1 MNQALHHGPDSRVA
15 SAMPGA
21 PWFTEVSSRFRTL
34 GKWFFLLLVCAYF
47 GFCFGSHPSF
57 LQLDLYTQGLAATP
71 YQYRVLPM
79 FVFRTLIHI
88 PLYVKVASHVAPLHG
103 DPYLVTMAAIAFA
116 SLFGAILATRA
127 TLQYLTRDPIF
138 AFWASFLVAFMA
150 QIGLASSWNNP
161 FDTPY
166 DVPAVMFFAICIT
179 LIVRGNWWAYYPVFL
194 LAILNRETACF
205 ITIFFAVWEWT
216 RLEVK
221 GLDIRSR
228 LTWVIPHVLL
238 QTVFWAALKLLLV
251 HKYAFNPTEH
261 DAVHGVFTIKIG
273 YNLREILKPQQWPL
287 LLSVCGFSLPFLW
300 IQRRWIG
307 SLGLAR
313 ACAVVLPLSLL
324 GLLIVGV
331 IVEIRIFA
339 DWIALVGLAIA
350 LILHNRFR
358 PVRPTNTI

>member
-1 MNQALHHGPDSRVA
+1 MDQVPHRGPDTPVA
-15 SAMPGA
+15 STIPDA
-21 PWFTEVSSRFRTL
+21 PWFTEAQSSLRTF

-57 LQLDLYTQGLAATP
+57 LPLNLYTQGLALTP

-79 FVFRTLIHI
+79 FVFRILIHI
-88 PLYVKVASHVAPLHG
+88 PLYVKIAGKVAPLHG
-103 DPYLVTMAAIAFA
+103 DPYLVTMAGIAFA
-116 SLFGAILATRA
+116 SLLGAILATRA
-127 TLQYLTRDPIF
+127 TLRSLTGDPVY
-138 AFWASFLVAFMA
+138 AFWASFLIAFMA

-166 DVPAVMFFAICIT
+166 DVPAVMFFAISIT
-179 LIVRGNWWAYYPVFL
+179 LIVRGKWWAYYPVFV
-194 LAILNRETACF
+194 LAVLNRETACF
-205 ITIFFAVWEWT
+205 ITLFFAVWEWT
-216 RLEVK
+216 RLE
-221 GLDIRSR
+221 LEDRNIRSR
-228 LTWVIPHVLL
+228 LSWVIPHVLF
-238 QTVFWAALKLLLV
+238 QGAVWVALKLLLA
-251 HKYAFNPTEH
+251 HQYTHNPTEL
-261 DAVHGVFTIKIG
+261 DAVHGIFAIKIG
-273 YNLREILKPQQWPL
+273 YNLHELLKPQQWPL

-358 PVRPTNTI
+358 PVPFRPTI